1 MSHAIVLTVIA
12 PKGDPE
18 KLVAYQMEPFDENGE
33 WFRNGS
39 RWDWWVIGGRYEGRL
54 LGKNIVKRSEL
65 NRLEVEKRLEA
76 ESRKEYQDIMAD
88 KSIPADMRP
97 LLTGIKAGETEDDYV
112 AKHRNFYFYAF
123 LRNRTWHE
131 NDRLGFWGGTA
142 ATECERV
149 GKDAVGKCLAEDKET
164 GAKVICWKDPE
175 WPQKFWPRFIEH
187 VEPDERLVIV
197 DYHV

>member
-18 KLVAYQMEPFDENGE
+18 KLVAHQMEPFDENGQ

-39 RWDWWVIGGRYEGRL
+39 RWDWWVIGGRYTGRL
-54 LGKNIVKRSEL
+54 FGKNIALRSDLQRQDCEKQ
-65 NRLEVEKRLEA
+65 LEQEA
-76 ESRKEYQDIMAD
+76 RREYREIMAD
-88 KSIPADMRP
+88 KSIPADMREM
-97 LLTGIKAGETEDDYV
+97 LTGIKPGETEDDYA

-142 ATECERV
+142 PTECERDR
-149 GKDAVGKCLAEDKET
+149 GKGHLL
-164 GAKVICWKDPE
+164 
-175 WPQKFWPRFIEH
+175 
-187 VEPDERLVIV
+187 ER
-197 DYHV
+197 H